1 MPAGWMGGQMDG
13 WKEEVSKC
21 QIHRERERERERE
34 KESKKDKLQRQT
46 DEVDTDRVMCVE
58 FG

>member
-21 QIHRERERERERE
+21 QIHRERERERE

>member
-1 MPAGWMGGQMDG
+1 MDG

-21 QIHRERERERERE
+21 QIHRERERE